1 MEGCKAM
8 KERDKRLSDVE
19 ALKQQVKETAE
30 SLQDDQRQLDELL
43 ERNDYEKEKEG
54 ERRDVRVSTTVK
66 TKTQREVNTALAI
79 IEQRAAY
86 IIQQYGEQQ

>member
-30 SLQDDQRQLDELL
+30 SLQDDNSEN
-43 ERNDYEKEKEG
+43 EN
-54 ERRDVRVSTTVK
+54 
-66 TKTQREVNTALAI
+66 TKRGQ
-79 IEQRAAY
+79 
-86 IIQQYGEQQ
+86 